1 MGSPQSEEDRPLLPQ
16 ALDRGAWVRPAMG
29 SRGIWDAHG
38 RRPITAAA
46 LPPVR
51 CNGWRLRITSLPER
65 PPTPESEPDF
75 QLPARHSPS
84 ALAWS
89 CSLPGSSLRACD
101 VLQVPAVGASA
112 LICGPWPPRNS
123 ARHRCDGIVGVG
135 KHLCSWVP
143 RALMAFSFP
152 SSTWPLLD
160 NTVSFLEDALASLRS
175 SRPTSS
181 RPGLSRP
188 QMA

>member
-1 MGSPQSEEDRPLLPQ
+1 MGSPQSNGGRPLFPQ

-38 RRPITAAA
+38 RRPITAAT

-51 CNGWRLRITSLPER
+51 CNGWRLRITSLPKR

-89 CSLPGSSLRACD
+89 CSLPRSSLRTCD

-123 ARHRCDGIVGVG
+123 ARHCCDGIVGVG
-135 KHLCSWVP
+135 KHLRFWVP
-143 RALMAFSFP
+143 RAIMDFSFR
-152 SSTWPLLD
+152 SSIWQLLAT
-160 NTVSFLEDALASLRS
+160 TVSFLKDALANLCS